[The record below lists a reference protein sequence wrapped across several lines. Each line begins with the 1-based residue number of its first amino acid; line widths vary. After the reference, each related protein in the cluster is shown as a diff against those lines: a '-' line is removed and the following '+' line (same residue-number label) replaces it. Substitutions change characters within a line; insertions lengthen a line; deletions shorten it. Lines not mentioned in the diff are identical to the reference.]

1 MLLKELLYQY
11 NVACCALDD
20 TKQAKDDHNDVEEVD
35 DDRSPLEAQ
44 EVKHLPLGCSDLPEP
59 TEIGQKFIHSGSDW

>member
-11 NVACCALDD
+11 NVTCLVLDD
-20 TKQAKDDHNDVEEVD
+20 TKQAKDDHDDVEEVD

-44 EVKHLPLGCSDLPEP
+44 EVKHLPLSCSDLAEP
-59 TEIGQKFIHSGSDW
+59 AEIETGVYPLRL